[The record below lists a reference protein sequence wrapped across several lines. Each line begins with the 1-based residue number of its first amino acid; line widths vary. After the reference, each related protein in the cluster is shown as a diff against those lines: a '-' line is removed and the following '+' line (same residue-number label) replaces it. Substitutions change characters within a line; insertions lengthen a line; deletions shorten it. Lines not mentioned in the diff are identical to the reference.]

1 MRFKNKIGVCFFMFG
16 VDLLLVGVF
25 GISFFGVGIIIVFFF
40 FVRYIYWFN
49 SVFFRLELVLVL
61 FVKY

>member
-1 MRFKNKIGVCFFMFG
+1 MFG

-25 GISFFGVGIIIVFFF
+25 GISFFGVGIITVFFF